1 MAYKQFQNPSTWSIL
16 DQGRLILLE
25 IKLSLNMTRIL
36 RITDLDLNLDS
47 GI

>member
-1 MAYKQFQNPSTWSIL
+1 MSYKQFQNPSTWSIL

-25 IKLSLNMTRIL
+25 IKLSLNMTRIF